1 MSMFVRAPNSRKNRK
16 AAVVAAIVAASAAL
30 NAVITGSRSHGRV
43 AATGGGDIGSTTTIL
58 MYAGVIMVPV
68 AIFLVLKLVRKGDD
82 DSSGSDDMSNNTGSS
97 TEEDERDQRPFG
109 IILALVAALIAIA
122 FGIFAWTE
130 KAQAQGA
137 PDRGAFVVL
146 NGADTL
152 VVDKFTRTADTIR
165 GSVAMKGAA
174 RVDYVIALGPDNTLR
189 TLAIKQFKW
198 GAAPDDAPTAQVLT
212 TMQSD
217 TAIFQ
222 MAASSA
228 RIGTK
233 AGAVPSFGNAFAL
246 GELFTRRARSAG
258 GTGDYW
264 YLAINGGV
272 TIPVAVRSVGSDSMT
287 VTLGG
292 QVERFKVDEM
302 GRVLGGTIAGQPVV
316 IKRVG
321 ESEAAKI
328 NFGSVPLK
336 AAEKPDYSAPRG
348 APYSAEEVTF
358 KGPGGITLGGTL
370 TKPLSARGPL
380 PAVVTI
386 TGSGQEDRDE
396 FIPFVGG
403 VRLFRQV
410 ADTLSRVGIAVLRL
424 DDRGLGASTGD
435 FAASNTADFADDTR
449 AALAYLRSRAD
460 IDPRRLALVG
470 HSEGGMIAPMVAAT
484 DPALKAIA
492 IFAGPA
498 DKMLDIIMQQNK
510 WALDHNPN
518 MTQAQRDSTL
528 GEARLLLAPERQF
541 TPALKF
547 WMSYDPAV
555 VAKQVKTSTL
565 ILQGETDRQVPA
577 GNATKL
583 AAIMRAGGNKDV
595 TVRIFPSTDHLF
607 LDDPTGDFSDMYK
620 HVKTNKI
627 SPAILGAM
635 SDWLVAKIG
644 TQDTTTLQYMQSNGV
659 VIHGVM
665 FGQPVDL
672 HVTYKDDGTSMTKIV
687 GKAGKESAL
696 PGKWRSDG
704 DKLCTT
710 NDMNPLETCIVLP
723 PGKKPG
729 DAFNATTPGMGE
741 VTITIN
747 K

>member
-1 MSMFVRAPNSRKNRK
+1 MSMFMRTPNNRQNRK
-16 AAVVAAIVAASAAL
+16 AGVLAAIVAASALL
-30 NAVITGSRSHGRV
+30 NTVISSSRSHGR
-43 AATGGGDIGSTTTIL
+43 ASAKGGGDIGSTTTIL
-58 MYAGVIMVPV
+58 MYAGLIMVPV
-68 AIFLVLKLVRKGDD
+68 VVFLILKLVRKGDD
-82 DSSGSDDMSNNTGSS
+82 DSSNCDDMSNKSGSTS
-97 TEEDERDQRPFG
+97 EEDEQDRKPIG
-109 IILALVAALIAIA
+109 IILALVAALVAIA
-122 FGIFAWTE
+122 VGIFAWTE
-130 KAQAQGA
+130 KAQAQGT

-146 NGADTL
+146 NGVDTL
-152 VVDKFTRTADTIR
+152 VVDKFNRTADTIR

-189 TLAIKQFKW
+189 TLAIKQYKW
-198 GAAPDDAPTAQVLT
+198 GAAPEDAPTAQVFT
-212 TMQSD
+212 TMQGD

-222 MAASSA
+222 MAANSA

-246 GELFTRRARSAG
+246 GELFTRRARAAG
-258 GTGDYW
+258 GSGDYF

-272 TIPVAVRSVGSDSMT
+272 TVPVAVRSVSADSMT

-302 GRVLGGTIAGQPVV
+302 GRVLGGTIVGQPAV

-328 NFGSVPLK
+328 TFGSVPPK
-336 AAEKPDYSAPRG
+336 AAEKTDYSAPRG
-348 APYSAEEVTF
+348 APYSAEEVSF

-370 TKPLSARGPL
+370 TKPLNARGPL

-396 FIPFVGG
+396 FVPLAGG

-435 FAASNTADFADDTR
+435 FGASNTADFADDTR

-460 IDPRRLALVG
+460 IDPKRLALVG
-470 HSEGGMIAPMVAAT
+470 HSEGGMIAPMVAAS

-498 DKMLDIIMQQNK
+498 DKMLDIILSQNK

-547 WMSYDPAV
+547 WMSYDPAI
-555 VAKQVKTSTL
+555 VAKKVKTSTL
-565 ILQGETDRQVPA
+565 ILQGETDRQVPSE
-577 GNATKL
+577 NATKL
-583 AAIMRAGGNKDV
+583 AGIMRAGGNKDV

-620 HVKTNKI
+620 HVKTNKV
-627 SPAILGAM
+627 SQEILGAM
-635 SDWLVAKIG
+635 ADWLVLKIG
-644 TQDTTTLQYMQSNGV
+644 SPAV
-659 VIHGVM
+659 V
-665 FGQPVDL
+665 
-672 HVTYKDDGTSMTKIV
+672 K
-687 GKAGKESAL
+687 
-696 PGKWRSDG
+696 
-704 DKLCTT
+704 
-710 NDMNPLETCIVLP
+710 
-723 PGKKPG
+723 
-729 DAFNATTPGMGE
+729 
-741 VTITIN
+741 
-747 K
+747 